1 MIAWISSLH
10 SINSDAVLSPT
21 TIQGMKKVYTHTF
34 SDEREKVE
42 NMIDNYFQET
52 LGIKKDDID
61 KKKYI
66 HILYYQVH

>member
-1 MIAWISSLH
+1 
-10 SINSDAVLSPT
+10 
-21 TIQGMKKVYTHTF
+21 MKKVYTHTF